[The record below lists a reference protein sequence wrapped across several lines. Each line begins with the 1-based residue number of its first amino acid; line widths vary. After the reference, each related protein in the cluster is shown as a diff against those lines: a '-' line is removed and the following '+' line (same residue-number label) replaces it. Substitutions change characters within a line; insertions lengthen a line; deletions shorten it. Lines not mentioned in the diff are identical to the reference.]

1 MKLSKAASIE
11 ELRVVS
17 RFENLRKIL
26 SEDQYANH
34 LERPLAF
41 WALPADRRLPLAFL
55 GRKLGDLLNTP
66 FSELSGT
73 PGIGQ
78 KKIDSFVKLLSRAA
92 NTAPADL
99 PAELN
104 EVSANG
110 NGHSKNGKSNGEA
123 INGNGFS
130 PDSVSEILW
139 GNWCATVVK
148 QGLENETL
156 GRFAP
161 SLRDMTRV
169 IWTKSLGDYVNYSLD
184 EIRTM
189 KTHGEKRVRAIL
201 NVFHSAHTLAA
212 NMGTQDHLIV
222 RIVPKLIDRVEQWIG
237 QVLQQPGVPSEEEIF
252 ENFVR
257 PLLEQIRIDA
267 TEQIASLAES
277 RLGISGPV
285 TSVRQAARTMGL
297 TRARVYQL
305 LNEINDIMNVR
316 WPDGRHQVYEL
327 RDKFQTESAQTPDA
341 ADLKQFLAAIELF
354 YPGCRRGAAGPL
366 QQAPAPLASGTMVHD
381 VEATV

>member
-1 MKLSKAASIE
+1 
-11 ELRVVS
+11 
-17 RFENLRKIL
+17 
-26 SEDQYANH
+26 
-34 LERPLAF
+34 
-41 WALPADRRLPLAFL
+41 
-55 GRKLGDLLNTP
+55 
-66 FSELSGT
+66 
-73 PGIGQ
+73 
-78 KKIDSFVKLLSRAA
+78 
-92 NTAPADL
+92 
-99 PAELN
+99 
-104 EVSANG
+104 
-110 NGHSKNGKSNGEA
+110 
-123 INGNGFS
+123 
-130 PDSVSEILW
+130 
-139 GNWCATVVK
+139 
-148 QGLENETL
+148 
-156 GRFAP
+156 
-161 SLRDMTRV
+161 MTRV

>member
-1 MKLSKAASIE
+1 LPVG
-11 ELRVVS
+11 L
-17 RFENLRKIL
+17 
-26 SEDQYANH
+26 DQMSDDGN
-34 LERPLAF
+34 
-41 WALPADRRLPLAFL
+41 
-55 GRKLGDLLNTP
+55 GD
-66 FSELSGT
+66 
-73 PGIGQ
+73 
-78 KKIDSFVKLLSRAA
+78 
-92 NTAPADL
+92 
-99 PAELN
+99 
-104 EVSANG
+104 ANG
-110 NGHSKNGKSNGEA
+110 SSADGDA
-123 INGNGFS
+123 FS

-139 GNWCATVVK
+139 SGWCTTVVK

-169 IWTKSLGDYVNYSLD
+169 IWNKPLGEYVNFSLE

-189 KTHGEKRVRAIL
+189 RTHGEKRVNAIL
-201 NVFHSAHTLAA
+201 SVFHSAHTLAA

-237 QVLQQPGVPSEEEIF
+237 KVLQQPSMPSELEIF
-252 ENFVR
+252 ENFVS
-257 PLLEQIRIDA
+257 PMLDQIRVDA
-267 TEQIASLAES
+267 NQQIASLAES
-277 RLGISGPV
+277 RLGITSSV

-327 RDKFQTESAQTPDA
+327 RDKLQTEAAQTPGA
-341 ADLKQFLAAIELF
+341 PDLKQFLVAIELF

-366 QQAPAPLASGTMVHD
+366 QQAAAPLQPGPMVHD
-381 VEATV
+381 FEATV